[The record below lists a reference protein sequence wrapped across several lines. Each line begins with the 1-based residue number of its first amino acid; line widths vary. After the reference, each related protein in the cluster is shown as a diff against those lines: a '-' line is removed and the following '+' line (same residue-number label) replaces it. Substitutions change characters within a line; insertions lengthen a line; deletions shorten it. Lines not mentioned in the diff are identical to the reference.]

1 MMSGDV
7 VTPLIRTLQTIEE
20 YKASEQLQRDV
31 WGDDD
36 PADNADILQAIAHEG
51 GLVAGAFDNQRMIGF
66 LFAFPTRHPGIQHSH
81 RLAVHPDAQGTG
93 LGTRLKW
100 FQRQWCIDQGIG
112 TVRWTFDPVRA
123 ANANLNIA
131 KLGATADIYHENYYG
146 DMAGIN
152 AGVPSDRIVAQ
163 WDLNAAQVVNRAQ
176 TETDDPT
183 KLDSRFRGNDK
194 RRGSGENQTKSSA
207 IPVTAKLPELHIAI
221 PGKFDKLLNQDRHK
235 ALEERMRVRAEL
247 IDAFANGYQIIG
259 FNPIDSYYLLTQPIQ
274 SL

>member
-1 MMSGDV
+1 MTLESCPP
-7 VTPLIRTLQTIEE
+7 TIRTLQSVEE

-51 GLVAGAFDNQRMIGF
+51 GLVAGAFDGQRMIGF
-66 LFAFPTRHPGIQHSH
+66 LFAFPTRNPDIQHSH
-81 RLAVHPDAQGTG
+81 RLAVHPQAQGTG

-100 FQRQWCIDQGIG
+100 FQRQWCIDQGIR

-131 KLGATADIYHENYYG
+131 KLGATARVYHENYYG

-163 WDLNAAQVVNRAQ
+163 WDLESVRVVER
-176 TETDDPT
+176 TH
-183 KLDSRFRGNDK
+183 
-194 RRGSGENQTKSSA
+194 SA
-207 IPVTAKLPELHIAI
+207 GGCQRVFSERYVSIPANFQA
-221 PGKFDKLLNQDRHK
+221 LLNKDHGK
-235 ALEERMRVRAEL
+235 ALAERMRVRTEL
-247 IDAFANGYQIIG
+247 CEAFSNGYQITG
-259 FNPIDSYYLLTQPIQ
+259 FDPDGARYLLSGQ
-274 SL
+274 